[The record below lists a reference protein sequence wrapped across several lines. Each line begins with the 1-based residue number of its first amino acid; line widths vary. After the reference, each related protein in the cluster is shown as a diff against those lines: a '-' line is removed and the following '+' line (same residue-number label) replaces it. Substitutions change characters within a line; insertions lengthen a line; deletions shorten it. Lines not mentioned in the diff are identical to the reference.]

1 MQYKYW
7 RKWRLTCDK
16 FTVINKII
24 IYKNEY
30 AVRKC
35 LELMLNE

>member
-7 RKWRLTCDK
+7 RKWRLTCGK
-16 FTVINKII
+16 TTVINKTI

-30 AVRKC
+30 IFRKC